1 MFISLFPAATEEGL
15 VHWRSWVHKSMSSVE
30 LIDLCTHLPQWTRPS
45 SVAAGKRLMNTDL
58 HYMGEIDTL
67 WDPVI
72 YDLCTQLLQWTRPS
86 SVAAGKRLM
95 NTDLHYMGE
104 IDTLWDPVIYDLC
117 TQLLQWTRPSSV
129 AAGKRLMKTDL
140 HYMGEMRHSMSS
152 SDLWLVYS
160 APPVNQAF
168 LSGCREETNEHRPP
182 LHGEMRHKS

>member
-1 MFISLFPAATEEGL
+1 MYSSPPCSGGLSSLVSSLGSHWGQTST
-15 VHWRSWVHKSMSSVE
+15 HWRSW
-30 LIDLCTHLPQWTRPS
+30 
-45 SVAAGKRLMNTDL
+45 
-58 HYMGEIDTL
+58 DTSL
-67 WDPVI
+67 WAPVI

-168 LSGCREETNEHRPP
+168 LSGCREETNEDRPP
-182 LHGEMRHKS
+182 LHGGDETLYELQWSMTCVLSSSSEPGLPQWLQGRD

>member
-1 MFISLFPAATEEGL
+1 MFISLFPAAYWGQASTTLEEL
-15 VHWRSWVHKSMSSVE
+15 STQVYE
-30 LIDLCTHLPQWTRPS
+30 
-45 SVAAGKRLMNTDL
+45 
-58 HYMGEIDTL
+58 
-67 WDPVI
+67 VI

-95 NTDLHYMGE
+95 KTDLHYMGE

-140 HYMGEMRHSMSS
+140 HYMGEMRHSMRS

-168 LSGCREETNEHRPP
+168 LSGCREETNEDRPP
-182 LHGEMRHKS
+182 LHGGDETLYELQWSMTCVLSSSSEPGLPQWLQGRD